1 MLVNYGVFEVLLDLE
16 PQEGILIRQRKYEV
30 IFTREWLITG
40 NLPHSKH
47 SITVVLKYEMM
58 TRYAKSHGQFC
69 FVDCKVSSIITL
81 KLHKMVIFA
90 ITLIYIVMVLK
101 EYPASCRSEDY
112 NEVPKK
118 DDCES

>member
-1 MLVNYGVFEVLLDLE
+1 MLLDLE

-69 FVDCKVSSIITL
+69 SIITL

-90 ITLIYIVMVLK
+90 ITLIYTGMVLK

-118 DDCES
+118 DDCEG